1 MELINEKLFIRK
13 MLYNYDVTTLDVVNN
28 DISNNIVNNY
38 TQKIYV
44 INLEKNIVRKNY
56 ILTMMKKYGIN
67 FTLVIVK
74 KIKEEQ
80 YNYFCKYNT
89 NISIGELGCGLSHMW
104 CLKDIV
110 QNKYENAI
118 IFEDDIIFHKKFTSR
133 FYNIIKRQSY
143 DFLLLGA
150 CDFHFS
156 EINYK
161 NVSNTDNLYRP
172 HPKFDRVYGAHA
184 IYYSLKGARYV
195 LENKLKQFA
204 FFDYNFNKIFSYF
217 KNTSFICYPNLVVTE
232 ITTSDIN
239 HNYELFSK
247 KERLFY
253 TKCFVNFNFNHYH
266 FIYLNLLDGSC
277 IDKFSTYKDFICN
290 LFKEKYPDKVNN
302 IEKFIRRINFEFFTL
317 EDIKNICNAS
327 VELDLQLELD

>member
-1 MELINEKLFIRK
+1 MELIDEKLFIRK

-56 ILTMMKKYGIN
+56 ILKIMKKYGIS

-80 YNYFCKYNT
+80 YNYYCKYNT

-150 CDFHFS
+150 CDFHFA
-156 EINYK
+156 EVNYK
-161 NVSNTDNLYRP
+161 NINDNLYRP
-172 HPKFDRVYGAHA
+172 DSNFDKIYGAHA
-184 IYYSLKGARYV
+184 IYYSLKCAEYMF
-195 LENKLKQFA
+195 ENKLDEFA

-217 KNTSFICYPNLVVTE
+217 TNTSFICYPNLVVTE
-232 ITTSDIN
+232 ITTSDNN
-239 HNYELFSK
+239 HSYELFSK
-247 KERLFY
+247 KEQLFY
-253 TKCFVNFNFNHYH
+253 SKCFIDFNFNDYN
-266 FIYLNLLDGSC
+266 FIYLSLLDPNYLV
-277 IDKFSTYKDFICN
+277 DNYPNYKEYICN
-290 LFKEKYPDKVNN
+290 IFKMKYPGINYVHFQ
-302 IEKFIRRINFEFFTL
+302 KFKKRLDFDFFTL
-317 EDIKNICNAS
+317 EDVKDILKNN
-327 VELDLQLELD
+327 